1 MIIKIAL
8 LVLWII
14 VALLEGT
21 RDGFF
26 YHYRMNSA
34 KTDKYNM
41 HWLFTFERSVIMI
54 LIAWIYS
61 KSFSSL
67 DTGVFMF
74 SLILM
79 FSFVHNG
86 QYYWTRNFLD
96 KNIYPKKWFASSTT
110 SESMLEFSVVARVFL
125 AFVGVIGIITSLTF

>member
-1 MIIKIAL
+1 MIIKIGL
-8 LVLWII
+8 LILWII

-26 YHYRMNSA
+26 YAYRMNSA
-34 KTDKYNM
+34 KQDKYNM
-41 HWLFTFERSVIMI
+41 HWLFTFQRLVIMI

-61 KSFSSL
+61 RSFSLL
-67 DTGVFMF
+67 DTGVFVF
-74 SLILM
+74 SLILL
-79 FSFVHNG
+79 FSFFHNG

-96 KNIYPKKWFASSTT
+96 KSIYPKKWFSNSTT

-125 AFVGVIGIITSLTF
+125 AFVGIIGIITSFTF